1 MSKHARLFRYSIL
14 ALAVLRAGG
23 FAAPAAP
30 GSSPAAGREAVL
42 LDAGWRFALGHASD
56 RSRDWG
62 FGGDMEYSKIKS
74 WNGPARPDFKDAAWR
89 LLDLPHDWVV
99 ELPFVDKPASD
110 ELESHGFKPVGQ
122 AFPASSVGWY
132 RRHLALPAAD
142 AGRRLALEFDGAF
155 RDCLVWVNGILV
167 GRHEGGYAPFGF
179 DVTDVMECG
188 QDNVIAVRVDATS
201 AEGWFYEGAGI
212 YRHVRLIKTAPVHV
226 PKGGIAVA
234 PALAGSGAD
243 VAIRTS
249 LANDANQPANAALE
263 SRIVDPA
270 GKTVATFTDASV
282 AVAPW
287 ATVEVRQAMRLSDAV
302 LWSLEAPKL
311 YRLVTTIRVG
321 GAAVDELTTRF
332 GVRDIRFDPDRGFF
346 LNGKRVQLNG
356 VCCHQD
362 HAGVGAAVPDS
373 VQRWRIARLK
383 EMGVNAYRTS
393 HNPPAPEI
401 LEACDELGMLVMDET
416 RLFSSS
422 AMSLEQLAA
431 MVRRDRNHPSVIL
444 WSIGNEEEDVQGVP
458 LGRRVAETMAR
469 TVRALDATRPV
480 TYASN
485 SGYYEGANEVMDVR
499 GFNYH
504 LDAIDAYHKAHP
516 RLPLFGSEIASTLTT
531 RGEYA
536 RDDARTYLPAYDKN
550 KPAWGELA
558 EEWWTFYA
566 ARPWLAGAFIW
577 TGFDYRGEPTPFD
590 WPCISSH
597 FGILDTCGFAKD
609 LFWYYKSWWTSDPVL
624 HLLPHWNWKGKE
636 GQEIEVWAFTNC
648 DEVALALNGKA
659 LGARKVAPNGHAAW
673 RVPYAPGR
681 LEAVGFKG
689 GKEILRDA
697 VETTGPAA
705 RIVLAADR
713 PGIGADGRDVGLVT
727 VSAVDAAG
735 RPVPTADADIAFD
748 VKGPGRIIGVG
759 NGNPS
764 SHEPDTF
771 PEGSAARR
779 RLFNGL
785 AQVLV
790 RSAGGAGEIVLTA
803 KAAGLAPAALALR
816 ADNK

>member
-1 MSKHARLFRYSIL
+1 MSMPARSSPFFALTL
-14 ALAVLRAGG
+14 AALVLGG
-23 FAAPAAP
+23 PAFAAAPAP
-30 GSSPAAGREAVL
+30 SAGREVVL
-42 LDAGWRFALGHASD
+42 LDPGWRFALGHASD

-62 FGGDMEYSKIKS
+62 FGGDMEFSTIKH
-74 WNGPARPDFKDAAWR
+74 WNGPARPDFKDDAWR

-99 ELPFVDKPASD
+99 ELPFVAAPASD
-110 ELESHGFKPVGQ
+110 ELDYHGFKPVGQ
-122 AFPASSVGWY
+122 AFPATSVGWY
-132 RRHLALPAAD
+132 RRHLALPASD

-155 RDCLVWVNGILV
+155 RDCLVWVNGALV
-167 GRHEGGYAPFGF
+167 GRHEGGYAPFAF
-179 DVTDVMECG
+179 DVTDLMECG
-188 QDNVIAVRVDATS
+188 RDNVIAVRVDATR
-201 AEGWFYEGAGI
+201 AEGWFYEGAGL
-212 YRHVRLIKTAPVHV
+212 YRHVRLVKTAPVHV
-226 PKGGIAVA
+226 PKDGIAVA
-234 PALAGSGAD
+234 PSVAGRGAD
-243 VAIRTS
+243 LAIRTS
-249 LANDANQPANAALE
+249 VANDAARPAVAALE

-270 GKTVATFTDASV
+270 GRTVARFTDSSV
-282 AVAPW
+282 ALAPW
-287 ATVEVRQAMRLSDAV
+287 STVEVRQSLRLDDPV
-302 LWSLEAPKL
+302 LWSLESPRL
-311 YRLVTTIRVG
+311 YRLVTTVRVA
-321 GAAVDELTTRF
+321 GAAVDEVTTRF
-332 GVRDIRFDPDRGFF
+332 GVRDIRFDPGQGFF
-346 LNGKRVQLNG
+346 LNGRRVQING

-422 AMSLEQLAA
+422 PMALEQLSA

-444 WSIGNEEEDVQGVP
+444 WSLGNEEEDVQGAP

-469 TVRALDATRPV
+469 TVKALDATRPI

-485 SGYYEGANEVMDVR
+485 SGYYEGINQVVDVR

-504 LDAIDAYHKAHP
+504 MDAIDAYHKAHP
-516 RLPLFGSEIASTLTT
+516 ALPLFGSEIASTLTT

-536 RDDARTYLPAYDKN
+536 RDDARTYLPAYDTN

-558 EEWWTFYA
+558 AEWWTFYA

-577 TGFDYRGEPTPFD
+577 TGFDYRGEPTPFQ

-609 LFWYYKSWWTSDPVL
+609 LFWYYKSWWTPDPVL
-624 HLLPHWNWKGKE
+624 HLLPHWNWRGREGKP
-636 GQEIEVWAFTNC
+636 IEVWAFTNC
-648 DEVALALNGKA
+648 DEVALVLDGKP
-659 LGARKVAPNGHAAW
+659 LGARRVAPNGHAEW
-673 RVPYAPGR
+673 QVPYAPGR
-681 LEAVGFKG
+681 LEAVGYKG
-689 GKEILRDA
+689 DREVARDA

-705 RIVLAADR
+705 RIVLTAVG
-713 PGIGADGRDVGLVT
+713 PGSGLGADGRDVAIIT

-735 RPVPTADADIAFD
+735 RAVPTADADLAFD
-748 VKGPGRIIGVG
+748 IKGPGRIIGVG

-764 SHEPDTF
+764 SHEPDAV
-771 PEGSAARR
+771 PDGGPARR

-790 RSAGGAGEIVLTA
+790 RSRGGAGEITLTA
-803 KAAGLAPAALALR
+803 SGAGLAPAVLTLR
-816 ADNK
+816 AEAR